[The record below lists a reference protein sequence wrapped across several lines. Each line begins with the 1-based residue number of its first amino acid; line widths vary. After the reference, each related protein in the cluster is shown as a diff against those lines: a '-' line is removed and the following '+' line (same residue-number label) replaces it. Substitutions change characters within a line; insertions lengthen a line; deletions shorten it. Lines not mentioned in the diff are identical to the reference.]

1 MYEGGTWGYICILC
15 FGFRVLDQGLRVQS
29 VGSGFDHR
37 HFAVRFIHPDRH
49 IPPGDSGFFFRS
61 RDTTRKVAIR
71 QPGKRNSNYHGA
83 RPVHQ
88 IIFMMK
94 WIRTSRLSIKNSLSG
109 LCFPVTSSYAI
120 RGARLPAPLPSE
132 DGTSW
137 SFYLQATAR
146 IWPWLFY
153 GLENLSGLACRAV
166 CLGSGFGVSG
176 FEIQV

>member
-1 MYEGGTWGYICILC
+1 MYNLF
-15 FGFRVLDQGLRVQS
+15 FGFGVSDQGLGVEG
-29 VGSGFDHR
+29 VGCGVDHR

-132 DGTSW
+132 DGTTW
-137 SFYLQATAR
+137 AFTFKLR
-146 IWPWLFY
+146 P
-153 GLENLSGLACRAV
+153 ESGLGCFMGLKI
-166 CLGSGFGVSG
+166 CLG
-176 FEIQV
+176 